1 MSFVLLGNFVCNE
14 SARPASRKRAMI
26 CPSICL
32 LLVLMSPRTPLYRSK
47 AKSQEAYSGPYSLTT
62 DVKCICICMFGV
74 AAALPK
80 SPEIPFPNFAKWA
93 STISSHIITYAC
105 WRQESAPPH
114 KVLPNLQVLRR
125 DKSMKTV
132 RRGYQRPM
140 PPFCRS
146 QSTHV

>member
-1 MSFVLLGNFVCNE
+1 MSFVLLGTSSCNE

-80 SPEIPFPNFAKWA
+80 SPEIHFRIAQ
-93 STISSHIITYAC
+93 SG
-105 WRQESAPPH
+105 RQPYPAPPH
-114 KVLPNLQVLRR
+114 VCMLETGVCTP
-125 DKSMKTV
+125 
-132 RRGYQRPM
+132 
-140 PPFCRS
+140 S
-146 QSTHV
+146 QSAPKLAGIAQG